1 MTGPPGPDN
10 GPAMMALM
18 SGIDRSVIDVGLLQT
33 LVAVIEAGGIT
44 AAAHRLGV
52 SQSAVSH
59 QVERLRGVVDD
70 QLFVRSGRGVVPTRR
85 AEDLAQRARELLAE
99 LSQFPRVGA
108 FDPGQ
113 WEATFTIAAN
123 ALQRD
128 LLLPALLARVRSRA
142 PGLAVRV
149 VPSGV
154 PSTSMLRSDQV
165 QLVLSPRPPQGE
177 DILHLHLFSDRYR
190 VFYDAEVRPEPRG
203 LVDYLA
209 AEHATVRYEDQR
221 RLAFDEE
228 AERGGIRRRFRVFVP
243 AFDCMGAFVRGTP
256 LLATA
261 PSLLG
266 RTTLIGLAHTSVPF
280 PADPLPIH
288 LAWHARYRSDPAHRW
303 VRRELTT
310 IAQGV
315 TGQTTGEA
323 SAGSPSPT
331 AAQGRAVHR
340 G

>member
-1 MTGPPGPDN
+1 MTGAVEPDN

-18 SGIDRSVIDVGLLQT
+18 SQIDRSGVDVGLLET
-33 LVAVIEAGGIT
+33 LVAVVDAGGIT
-44 AAAHRLGV
+44 AAARRLGV

-99 LSQFPRVGA
+99 LAQFPRVGA

-113 WEATFTIAAN
+113 WETTFTIAAN

-128 LLLPALLARVRSRA
+128 LLLPALLERVRTRA

-154 PSTSMLRSDQV
+154 PTPAMLRSDQV

-177 DILHLHLFSDRYR
+177 DILHLHLFSDHYR
-190 VFYDAEVRPEPRG
+190 VFHDPAVRPAPRG
-203 LVDYLA
+203 LADYLA
-209 AEHATVRYEDQR
+209 AEHATVLYEDQR

-228 AERGGIRRRFRVFVP
+228 AERGGIRRRFRVFLP
-243 AFDCMGAFVRGTP
+243 AFDCLGAFVRGTP

-266 RTTLIGLAHTSVPF
+266 RTALAGLAHTAVPF

-288 LAWHARYRSDPAHRW
+288 LVWHERYRTDPAHRW

-310 IAQGV
+310 IARGV
-315 TGQTTGEA
+315 A
-323 SAGSPSPT
+323 AARSAPSVPSVP
-331 AAQGRAVHR
+331 ADRLGP
-340 G
+340 